1 MEKVGGKVVNSK
13 ERGLVLPG
21 SQTLG
26 TGIKPTRQKVVTLG
40 EKRELGGVPGDQK

>member
-1 MEKVGGKVVNSK
+1 MHILGKVGSK

-26 TGIKPTRQKVVTLG
+26 MGIKPTRQKVVSLG
-40 EKRELGGVPGDQK
+40 EKREPGAVPGDQK